1 MKTLLLRSPGV
12 VNNPEDFKRIG
23 HSNIGYTADLNA
35 INPSQPALF
44 GFHAGEGLT
53 TVHIEGATMYR
64 VNGGVI
70 DFANPSDGQL
80 SWDINVDG
88 ATTTFAFTPT
98 KEKGYIRILNK
109 GSNISNFLGAYTTSD
124 AIQFRIEPAEFK
136 NIRNF
141 VWDFSVP
148 AGYTQKFTL
157 IGDINGFSSSTK
169 LTTFGLSAGVPIT
182 TDFNFAYWDKP
193 LPATLTNF
201 SVTAALF
208 KGDIDLSVF
217 KNTDLAELR
226 VYTNLGIR
234 FFGDVSHLLAT
245 ASQMILW
252 ENFSH
257 EGVTGSLNAI
267 ATNFEQILLNA
278 PNLTGGYTTRTF
290 TMSFVNLKINA
301 PKIAA
306 SQWDLLLS
314 DLANKAPS
322 LTGGVV
328 QVSKRT
334 AASDASVATL
344 TAKGVSV
351 IIGF

>member
-1 MKTLLLRSPGV
+1 MKTLILRSPGV
-12 VNNPEDFKRIG
+12 VDNPEEFKRIG

-88 ATTTFAFTPT
+88 STTTFAFTPT

-124 AIQFRIEPAEFK
+124 AIQFKIDPAELK
-136 NIRNF
+136 NMRNF
-141 VWDFSVP
+141 VWDFPVP
-148 AGYTQKFTL
+148 GGYSQKLTL
-157 IGDINGFSSSTK
+157 IGDINGFSNSDK
-169 LTTFGLSAGVPIT
+169 LITIGLPSGTSII
-182 TDFNFAYWDKP
+182 TDFSYAYWSKP
-193 LPATLTNF
+193 LPTTLTNF
-201 SVTAALF
+201 YGYQTSF
-208 KGDIDLSVF
+208 KADIDLKIF
-217 KNTDLAELR
+217 DQTDLTELR
-226 VYTNLGIR
+226 VSNNLGLR
-234 FFGDVSHLLAT
+234 FFGDISHLLTT

-257 EGVTGSLNAI
+257 EGVTGSLGSI

-278 PNLTGGYTTRTF
+278 PNLGGGYTTRTF
-290 TMSFVNLKINA
+290 TMSIVNLKINA

-306 SQWDLLLS
+306 TQWDLLLS
-314 DLANKAPS
+314 DLANSAS
-322 LTGGVV
+322 ITGGVV
-328 QVSKRT
+328 QINKKT

-344 TAKGVSV
+344 MTKGVTV
-351 IIGF
+351 IVGF